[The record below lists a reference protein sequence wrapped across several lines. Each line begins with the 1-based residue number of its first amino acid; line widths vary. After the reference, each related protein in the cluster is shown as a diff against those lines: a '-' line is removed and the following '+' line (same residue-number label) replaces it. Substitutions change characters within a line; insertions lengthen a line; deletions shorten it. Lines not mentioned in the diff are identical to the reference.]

1 MGSIE
6 NHANVGNQTVIQIQN
21 MSGSIGIPY
30 VVIPQQI
37 STTHNA
43 PNTTFTLNTDYY
55 NLFVIGTET
64 FSDGHF
70 IVPKDRALTESMT
83 PENKAQF
90 SALSDE
96 AIARIRTFP
105 SIFASE
111 NHYYGKTDEDHQA
124 IFGYVKEVR
133 IQDNGIDPAPDRC
146 TKLKVSQ
153 SGIMNAKEWDQCQG
167 KHSRWSRSSSSY
179 GRSRF
184 YAGRARQ
191 SPRQCGKAISR
202 NKPTIGGVSNMAG

>member
-1 MGSIE
+1 MGNIE
-6 NHANVGNQTVIQIQN
+6 NHSNVGNQTVIQIQN

-37 STTHNA
+37 STTRNA

-55 NLFVIGTET
+55 NLFVIGAET

-111 NHYYGKTDEDHQA
+111 NHYYGKTDDDHQA
-124 IFGYVKEVR
+124 IFGIVKEVR
-133 IQDNGIDPAPDRC
+133 IQDNGI
-146 TKLKVSQ
+146 KIHFQ
-153 SGIMNAKEWDQCQG
+153 SLWPIQQQRLNEIIFQLA
-167 KHSRWSRSSSSY
+167 
-179 GRSRF
+179 
-184 YAGRARQ
+184 
-191 SPRQCGKAISR
+191 
-202 NKPTIGGVSNMAG
+202 IGGTTSFNELDRTHWAIKRVNLIEELKAAGISVLAPT

>member
-1 MGSIE
+1 MGHIE

-30 VVIPQQI
+30 VVIPQQV
-37 STTHNA
+37 STTRNA

-64 FSDGHF
+64 FSDGYF
-70 IVPKDRALTESMT
+70 IVRKDRALTESMT

-90 SALSDE
+90 SALTDE

-111 NHYYGKTDEDHQA
+111 NHYYGKTDDDHQA
-124 IFGYVKEVR
+124 IFGIVKEVR
-133 IQDNGIDPAPDRC
+133 IQDNGI
-146 TKLKVSQ
+146 KIHFQ
-153 SGIMNAKEWDQCQG
+153 SLWPIQQQRLNEIIFQLA
-167 KHSRWSRSSSSY
+167 
-179 GRSRF
+179 
-184 YAGRARQ
+184 
-191 SPRQCGKAISR
+191 
-202 NKPTIGGVSNMAG
+202 IGGTTSFNELDRTHWAIKRVNLIEELKAAGISVLAPT

>member
-1 MGSIE
+1 MANIE

-30 VVIPQQI
+30 VVIPQQV
-37 STTHNA
+37 STTRNA

-90 SALSDE
+90 SALTDE

-111 NHYYGKTDEDHQA
+111 NHYYGKTDDDHQA
-124 IFGYVKEVR
+124 IFGIVKEVR
-133 IQDNGIDPAPDRC
+133 IQDNGIKIHFQSLWPIQQQRLNEIIFQLAIDGTTSFNELDRTHWAIKRVNLIEELRAAGISVLAP
-146 TKLKVSQ
+146 T
-153 SGIMNAKEWDQCQG
+153 
-167 KHSRWSRSSSSY
+167 
-179 GRSRF
+179 
-184 YAGRARQ
+184 
-191 SPRQCGKAISR
+191 
-202 NKPTIGGVSNMAG
+202 

>member
-1 MGSIE
+1 MGHIE

-30 VVIPQQI
+30 VVIPQQV
-37 STTHNA
+37 STTRNA

-90 SALSDE
+90 SALTDE

-111 NHYYGKTDEDHQA
+111 NHYYGKTDDDHQA
-124 IFGYVKEVR
+124 IFGIVKEVR
-133 IQDNGIDPAPDRC
+133 IQDNGI
-146 TKLKVSQ
+146 KIHFQ
-153 SGIMNAKEWDQCQG
+153 SLWPIQQQRLNEIIFQLA
-167 KHSRWSRSSSSY
+167 
-179 GRSRF
+179 
-184 YAGRARQ
+184 
-191 SPRQCGKAISR
+191 
-202 NKPTIGGVSNMAG
+202 IGGTTAFNELNHTHWAIKRVNLIEELRAAGISVLAPT

>member
-1 MGSIE
+1 MANIE

-30 VVIPQQI
+30 VVIPQQV
-37 STTHNA
+37 STTRNA

-111 NHYYGKTDEDHQA
+111 NHYYGKTDDDHQA
-124 IFGYVKEVR
+124 IFGIVKEVR
-133 IQDNGIDPAPDRC
+133 IQDNGI
-146 TKLKVSQ
+146 KIHFQ
-153 SGIMNAKEWDQCQG
+153 SLWPIPQQRLNEIIFQLA
-167 KHSRWSRSSSSY
+167 
-179 GRSRF
+179 
-184 YAGRARQ
+184 
-191 SPRQCGKAISR
+191 
-202 NKPTIGGVSNMAG
+202 IGGTTSFNELDRTHWAIKRVNLIEELRAAGISVLAPT

>member
-1 MGSIE
+1 MGHIE

-30 VVIPQQI
+30 VVIPQQV
-37 STTHNA
+37 STTRNA

-90 SALSDE
+90 SALTDE

-111 NHYYGKTDEDHQA
+111 NHYYGKTDDDHQA
-124 IFGYVKEVR
+124 IFGIVKEVR
-133 IQDNGIDPAPDRC
+133 IQDNGI
-146 TKLKVSQ
+146 KIHFQ
-153 SGIMNAKEWDQCQG
+153 SLWPIQQQRLNEIIFQLA
-167 KHSRWSRSSSSY
+167 
-179 GRSRF
+179 
-184 YAGRARQ
+184 
-191 SPRQCGKAISR
+191 
-202 NKPTIGGVSNMAG
+202 IGGTTSFNELDRTHWAIKRVNLIEELRAAGISVLAPT

>member
-1 MGSIE
+1 MGHIE

-30 VVIPQQI
+30 VVIPQQV
-37 STTHNA
+37 STTRNA

-96 AIARIRTFP
+96 TIARIRTFP

-111 NHYYGKTDEDHQA
+111 NHYFGKTDDDHCA
-124 IFGYVKEVR
+124 IFGLVSEVR
-133 IQDNGIDPAPDRC
+133 IQDNGIKIHFRSLWPIQQQRLNEILFQLAIDGTTSFNELDR
-146 TKLKVSQ
+146 THWAIKRVNLIEELKVA
-153 SGIMNAKEWDQCQG
+153 GISVFA
-167 KHSRWSRSSSSY
+167 
-179 GRSRF
+179 
-184 YAGRARQ
+184 
-191 SPRQCGKAISR
+191 
-202 NKPTIGGVSNMAG
+202 PT

>member
-1 MGSIE
+1 MGNIE

-30 VVIPQQI
+30 VVIPQQV
-37 STTHNA
+37 STTRNA

-90 SALSDE
+90 SALTDE

-111 NHYYGKTDEDHQA
+111 NHYYGKTDDDHQA
-124 IFGYVKEVR
+124 IFGIVKEVR
-133 IQDNGIDPAPDRC
+133 IQDNGI
-146 TKLKVSQ
+146 KIHFQ
-153 SGIMNAKEWDQCQG
+153 SLWPIPQQRLNEIIFQLA
-167 KHSRWSRSSSSY
+167 
-179 GRSRF
+179 
-184 YAGRARQ
+184 
-191 SPRQCGKAISR
+191 
-202 NKPTIGGVSNMAG
+202 IGGTTSFNELDRTHWAIKRVNLIEELRAAGISVLAPT

>member
-1 MGSIE
+1 MGHIE

-37 STTHNA
+37 STTRNA

-111 NHYYGKTDEDHQA
+111 NHYYGKTDDDHQA
-124 IFGYVKEVR
+124 IFGIVKEVR
-133 IQDNGIDPAPDRC
+133 IQDNGI
-146 TKLKVSQ
+146 KIHFQ
-153 SGIMNAKEWDQCQG
+153 SLWPIQQQRLNEIIFQLA
-167 KHSRWSRSSSSY
+167 
-179 GRSRF
+179 
-184 YAGRARQ
+184 
-191 SPRQCGKAISR
+191 
-202 NKPTIGGVSNMAG
+202 IGGTTSFNELDRTHWAIKRVNLIEELKAAGISVLAPT

>member
-30 VVIPQQI
+30 VVIPQQV
-37 STTHNA
+37 STTRNA

-90 SALSDE
+90 SALTDE

-111 NHYYGKTDEDHQA
+111 NHYYGKTDDDHQA
-124 IFGYVKEVR
+124 IFGIVKEVR
-133 IQDNGIDPAPDRC
+133 IQDNGI
-146 TKLKVSQ
+146 KIHFQ
-153 SGIMNAKEWDQCQG
+153 SLWPIQQQRLNEIIFQLA
-167 KHSRWSRSSSSY
+167 
-179 GRSRF
+179 
-184 YAGRARQ
+184 
-191 SPRQCGKAISR
+191 
-202 NKPTIGGVSNMAG
+202 IGGTTSFNELDRTHWAIKRVNLIEELRAAGISVLAPT

>member
-1 MGSIE
+1 MANIE

-30 VVIPQQI
+30 VVIPQQV
-37 STTHNA
+37 STTRNA

-111 NHYYGKTDEDHQA
+111 NHYYGKTDDDHQA
-124 IFGYVKEVR
+124 IFGIVKEVR
-133 IQDNGIDPAPDRC
+133 IQDNGIKIHFQSLWPIPQQRLNEIIFQLAIDGTTSFNELDRTHWAIKRVNLIEELRAAGISVLAP
-146 TKLKVSQ
+146 T
-153 SGIMNAKEWDQCQG
+153 
-167 KHSRWSRSSSSY
+167 
-179 GRSRF
+179 
-184 YAGRARQ
+184 
-191 SPRQCGKAISR
+191 
-202 NKPTIGGVSNMAG
+202 

>member
-1 MGSIE
+1 MANIE

-30 VVIPQQI
+30 VVIPQQV
-37 STTHNA
+37 STTRNA

-90 SALSDE
+90 SALTDE

-111 NHYYGKTDEDHQA
+111 NHYYGKTDDDHQA
-124 IFGYVKEVR
+124 IFGIVKEVR
-133 IQDNGIDPAPDRC
+133 IQDNGI
-146 TKLKVSQ
+146 KIHFQ
-153 SGIMNAKEWDQCQG
+153 SLWPIPQQRLNEIIFQLA
-167 KHSRWSRSSSSY
+167 
-179 GRSRF
+179 
-184 YAGRARQ
+184 
-191 SPRQCGKAISR
+191 
-202 NKPTIGGVSNMAG
+202 IGGTTSFNELDRTHWAIKRVNLIEELRAAGISVLAPT

>member
-1 MGSIE
+1 MANIE

-30 VVIPQQI
+30 VVIPQQV
-37 STTHNA
+37 STTRNA

-111 NHYYGKTDEDHQA
+111 NHYYGKTDDDHQA
-124 IFGYVKEVR
+124 IFGIVKEVR
-133 IQDNGIDPAPDRC
+133 IQDNGI
-146 TKLKVSQ
+146 KIHFQ
-153 SGIMNAKEWDQCQG
+153 SLWPIQQQRLNEIIFQLA
-167 KHSRWSRSSSSY
+167 
-179 GRSRF
+179 
-184 YAGRARQ
+184 
-191 SPRQCGKAISR
+191 
-202 NKPTIGGVSNMAG
+202 IGGTTSFNELDRTHWAIKRVNLIEELRAAGISVLAPT

>member
-1 MGSIE
+1 MGHIE

-30 VVIPQQI
+30 VVIPQQV
-37 STTHNA
+37 STTRNA

-111 NHYYGKTDEDHQA
+111 NHYYGKTDDDHQA
-124 IFGYVKEVR
+124 IFGIVKEVR
-133 IQDNGIDPAPDRC
+133 IQDNGI
-146 TKLKVSQ
+146 KIHFQ
-153 SGIMNAKEWDQCQG
+153 SLWPIQQQRLNEIIFQLA
-167 KHSRWSRSSSSY
+167 
-179 GRSRF
+179 
-184 YAGRARQ
+184 
-191 SPRQCGKAISR
+191 
-202 NKPTIGGVSNMAG
+202 IGGTTSFNELDRTHWAIKRVNLIEELKAAGISVLAPT

>member
-1 MGSIE
+1 MGHIE

-30 VVIPQQI
+30 VVIPQQV
-37 STTHNA
+37 STTRNA

-70 IVPKDRALTESMT
+70 IVRKDRALTESMT

-90 SALSDE
+90 SALTDE

-111 NHYYGKTDEDHQA
+111 NHYYGKTDDDHQA
-124 IFGYVKEVR
+124 IFGIVKEVR
-133 IQDNGIDPAPDRC
+133 IQDNGI
-146 TKLKVSQ
+146 KIHFQ
-153 SGIMNAKEWDQCQG
+153 SLWPIQQQRLNEIIFQLA
-167 KHSRWSRSSSSY
+167 
-179 GRSRF
+179 
-184 YAGRARQ
+184 
-191 SPRQCGKAISR
+191 
-202 NKPTIGGVSNMAG
+202 IGGTTSFNELDRTHWAIKRVNLIEELRAAGISVLAPT

>member
-1 MGSIE
+1 MGNIE

-30 VVIPQQI
+30 VVIPQQV
-37 STTHNA
+37 STTRNA

-111 NHYYGKTDEDHQA
+111 NHYYGKTDDDHQA
-124 IFGYVKEVR
+124 IFGIVKEVR
-133 IQDNGIDPAPDRC
+133 IQDNGIKIHFQSLWPIPQQRLNEIIFQLAIDGTTSFNELDRTHWAIKRVNLIEELKAAGISVLAP
-146 TKLKVSQ
+146 T
-153 SGIMNAKEWDQCQG
+153 
-167 KHSRWSRSSSSY
+167 
-179 GRSRF
+179 
-184 YAGRARQ
+184 
-191 SPRQCGKAISR
+191 
-202 NKPTIGGVSNMAG
+202 

>member
-1 MGSIE
+1 MANIE

-30 VVIPQQI
+30 VVIPQQV
-37 STTHNA
+37 STTRNA

-111 NHYYGKTDEDHQA
+111 NHYYGKTDDDHQA
-124 IFGYVKEVR
+124 IFGIVKEVR
-133 IQDNGIDPAPDRC
+133 IQDNGI
-146 TKLKVSQ
+146 KIHFQ
-153 SGIMNAKEWDQCQG
+153 SLWPIQQQRLNEIIFQL
-167 KHSRWSRSSSSY
+167 
-179 GRSRF
+179 
-184 YAGRARQ
+184 
-191 SPRQCGKAISR
+191 AISGTTSFNELDR
-202 NKPTIGGVSNMAG
+202 THWAIKRVNLIEELRAAGISVLAPT

>member
-1 MGSIE
+1 MANIE

-30 VVIPQQI
+30 VVIPQQV
-37 STTHNA
+37 STTRNA

-90 SALSDE
+90 SALTDE

-111 NHYYGKTDEDHQA
+111 NHYYGKTDDDHQA
-124 IFGYVKEVR
+124 IFGIVKEVR
-133 IQDNGIDPAPDRC
+133 IQDNGI
-146 TKLKVSQ
+146 KIHFQ
-153 SGIMNAKEWDQCQG
+153 SLWPIPQQRLNEIIFQLA
-167 KHSRWSRSSSSY
+167 
-179 GRSRF
+179 
-184 YAGRARQ
+184 
-191 SPRQCGKAISR
+191 
-202 NKPTIGGVSNMAG
+202 IGGTTSFNELGRTHWAIKRVNLIEELRAAGISVLAPT

>member
-1 MGSIE
+1 MGNIE
-6 NHANVGNQTVIQIQN
+6 NHSNVGNQTVIQIQN

-37 STTHNA
+37 STTRNA

-90 SALSDE
+90 SALTDE

-111 NHYYGKTDEDHQA
+111 NHYFGKTDDDHCA
-124 IFGYVKEVR
+124 IFGLVSEVR
-133 IQDNGIDPAPDRC
+133 IQDNGIKIHFRSLWPIQQQRLNEILFQLAIDGTTSFNELDRTHWAIKRVNLIEELKAAGISVLAP
-146 TKLKVSQ
+146 T
-153 SGIMNAKEWDQCQG
+153 
-167 KHSRWSRSSSSY
+167 
-179 GRSRF
+179 
-184 YAGRARQ
+184 
-191 SPRQCGKAISR
+191 
-202 NKPTIGGVSNMAG
+202 

>member
-1 MGSIE
+1 MANIE

-30 VVIPQQI
+30 VVIPQQV
-37 STTHNA
+37 STTRNA

-90 SALSDE
+90 SALTDE

-111 NHYYGKTDEDHQA
+111 NHYYGKTDDDHQA
-124 IFGYVKEVR
+124 IFGLVKEAR
-133 IQDNGIDPAPDRC
+133 IQDNGIKIHFQSLWPIPQQRLNEIIFQLAIDGTTSFNELDRTHWAIKRVNLIEELRAAGISVLAP
-146 TKLKVSQ
+146 T
-153 SGIMNAKEWDQCQG
+153 
-167 KHSRWSRSSSSY
+167 
-179 GRSRF
+179 
-184 YAGRARQ
+184 
-191 SPRQCGKAISR
+191 
-202 NKPTIGGVSNMAG
+202 

>member
-1 MGSIE
+1 MANIE

-30 VVIPQQI
+30 VVIPQQV
-37 STTHNA
+37 STTRNA

-90 SALSDE
+90 SALTDE

-111 NHYYGKTDEDHQA
+111 NHYYGKTDDDHQA
-124 IFGYVKEVR
+124 IFGIVKEVR
-133 IQDNGIDPAPDRC
+133 IQDNGIKIHFQSLWPIPQQRLNEIIFQLAIDGTTSFNELDRTHWAIKRVNLIEELRAAGISVLAP
-146 TKLKVSQ
+146 T
-153 SGIMNAKEWDQCQG
+153 
-167 KHSRWSRSSSSY
+167 
-179 GRSRF
+179 
-184 YAGRARQ
+184 
-191 SPRQCGKAISR
+191 
-202 NKPTIGGVSNMAG
+202 

>member
-1 MGSIE
+1 MGHIE

-30 VVIPQQI
+30 VVIPQQV
-37 STTHNA
+37 STTRNA

-90 SALSDE
+90 SALTDE

-111 NHYYGKTDEDHQA
+111 NHYYGKTDDDHQA
-124 IFGYVKEVR
+124 IFGLVKEVR
-133 IQDNGIDPAPDRC
+133 IQDNGIKIHFQPLWPIPQQR
-146 TKLKVSQ
+146 LNEIIFQ
-153 SGIMNAKEWDQCQG
+153 L
-167 KHSRWSRSSSSY
+167 
-179 GRSRF
+179 
-184 YAGRARQ
+184 
-191 SPRQCGKAISR
+191 AISGTTSFNELDR
-202 NKPTIGGVSNMAG
+202 THWAIKRVNLIEELRAAGISVLAPT